1 MAIPTDRLLVMDAGR
16 PHHPA
21 GVLAHPPST
30 VQLDR
35 TKKLWMICQY
45 QDLLLTAA
53 PKLFHH
59 LQAMEII
66 DLLHSNHNHLLSFI
80 NNNFNPVLHL
90 FNL

>member
-1 MAIPTDRLLVMDAGR
+1 
-16 PHHPA
+16 
-21 GVLAHPPST
+21 
-30 VQLDR
+30 
-35 TKKLWMICQY
+35 MICQY

-66 DLLHSNHNHLLSFI
+66 DLLHSNHYHLLSFI